1 MSKVNIEC
9 PAQRIDQ
16 YRDKIVRYLR
26 KRVPRHCVEDFAQET
41 LLNAYAYLSNGNKL
55 DKPLAFLYQTAN
67 NVVRQNHR
75 DQKTAAVTDAVANID
90 ELEGKVGMPSVEQ
103 TVMSELEFEA
113 MCVAIGR
120 LPDKCRKAFVLR
132 KVYQYSYRE
141 IAEEC
146 GVSVDTVRNHVVTGL
161 KLVHKYYK
169 QRERLLCA
177 RDTS

>member
-1 MSKVNIEC
+1 MSKFNIKH

-26 KRVPRHCVEDFAQET
+26 KRVPGHCVEDFAQET
-41 LLNAYAYLSNGNKL
+41 MVNAYAYLSNGNTL
-55 DKPLAFLYQTAN
+55 DKPLAFLYRTAN

-75 DQKTAAVTDAVANID
+75 DQKMAAATDAVANID
-90 ELEGKVGMPSVEQ
+90 ELEWKVGTPSVEQ

-120 LPDKCRKAFVLR
+120 LPKKCREAFVLR

-141 IAEEC
+141 IADEC
-146 GVSVDTVRNHVVTGL
+146 GVSIDTVRNHVVTGL
-161 KLVHKYYK
+161 KLVHKYCK
-169 QRERLLCA
+169 QRERLLSSRNA
-177 RDTS
+177 N